1 MPMIV
6 LIAAH
11 ALRTSDTVNRVTLEL
26 HKIDTSSSVE
36 LVLETSCGVASG
48 VEYWSTLIKLSS
60 QTVLCEDAVIVAVPG
75 RFRDVFYW
83 NLGSWVP
90 NKRPYTRIYLM
101 KMPPYTHLI
110 WHYTIIKFKKI
121 CQPIFSDDR
130 GKLCRVSFL
139 GEQSLSLPIASANQ
153 SST

>member
-1 MPMIV
+1 MSICRAKPRQSRAFVSLPHCITSNEIYNHINKNVKIHMPMIV

-36 LVLETSCGVASG
+36 FVLETSCGVASG

-75 RFRDVFYW
+75 RFRDVFFI
-83 NLGSWVP
+83 G
-90 NKRPYTRIYLM
+90 I
-101 KMPPYTHLI
+101 
-110 WHYTIIKFKKI
+110 
-121 CQPIFSDDR
+121 
-130 GKLCRVSFL
+130 
-139 GEQSLSLPIASANQ
+139 
-153 SST
+153 